1 MIDKSWTK
9 KDMLEIIKV
18 FQIDVEDAKELSK
31 KEISNELYFQLINT
45 EEIFDWN
52 CEYEDINSWNELTGL
67 LERPKSN
74 TGLDYRQKQEIIH
87 EAKII
92 LNYCR
97 NGYLITNTTFK
108 DYDELYSLAKK
119 VSQHGDISTCRRA
132 IMEFNRDNKIRNK
145 IEPQISQRMQKVLD
159 QKKINK
165 QDLCP
170 KLIIKNEPI
179 LLTFD

>member
-1 MIDKSWTK
+1 
-9 KDMLEIIKV
+9 ML
-18 FQIDVEDAKELSK
+18 
-31 KEISNELYFQLINT
+31 
-45 EEIFDWN
+45 
-52 CEYEDINSWNELTGL
+52 GL
-67 LERPKSN
+67 
-74 TGLDYRQKQEIIH
+74 G
-87 EAKII
+87 
-92 LNYCR
+92 
-97 NGYLITNTTFK
+97 
-108 DYDELYSLAKK
+108 YDELYSLAKK

-132 IMEFNRDNKIRNK
+132 IMEFNRDNKVRNK